1 MKLFALCKEE
11 TGAVSKL
18 LVRIVGTFDGI
29 LEEGEDFA
37 LFHDLKEMLP
47 SFAKA
52 LKSGS
57 NIVLALDKEEYNA
70 VRKKLCAALSL
81 KEEQNAVLLER
92 LAKTKK
98 ISEEEKAMH
107 AEMPQGATVFPT
119 ENGMFSGFLIEKGK
133 QSIFFFP
140 LEDKSLKTILKQG
153 VAPLITERFTQKQAA
168 LQEKKA
174 QEAPQVPEA
183 PAQEVAPVSLDGLD
197 VLEKTLAVL
206 KAANAKVAI
215 SGTPGAEPVKAFAEK
230 NPEFESYFTFTPH
243 VEDKGEYNLTDY
255 AALLAK
261 SAKELTGSTYGAS
274 ISEVGMGDGGDFICI
289 TVADDQTALV
299 RKIYREENESTEAFI
314 NDAAEELL
322 ELIYEKASG
331 KGAVGIEI
339 ANAEPPKKAGFFQT
353 TGGKALIAIL
363 CILIAATIAVGSIFI
378 VRERKKRA
386 DQEIASQLV
395 VPTTEEETKK
405 IEAPVIETM
414 PLSQLMYK
422 EMLEGIQETPAE
434 EKTETGEGA
443 AIDTSDAQTT
453 SEIPKEIIVNGITM
467 DAKEAVAKI
476 VEAEMGPTYRED
488 ALKAQAVCVYT
499 YLKYRNTN
507 WKITGVTIAEN
518 YSDEVYNAVRS
529 VFGEYISFE
538 DKPAFTPYFK
548 LSAGKT
554 AAADSIYKKTFP
566 YLRPVESLSDKTND
580 SFKTELIF
588 PAEEVKNMLLA
599 YDANLEMSENPKD
612 WIQVKAHNAAVNTGV
627 GYVDVVSVC
636 GKEIS
641 GTEFVQKIFTGKNIP
656 STCFEVTYNKTTSE
670 FKITAYGN
678 GLGVGMSQAGA
689 DKMAATG
696 SNYVQIL
703 AKFFP
708 GTKISV

>member
-11 TGAVSKL
+11 TSAVSKL

-37 LFHDLKEMLP
+37 LFHNLKAMLP
-47 SFAKA
+47 SFAQA
-52 LKSGS
+52 LKTGN
-57 NIVLALDKEEYNA
+57 NIILALDKEEYNA

-81 KEEQNAVLLER
+81 KEEQNEILLDR
-92 LAKTKK
+92 LAKVKK
-98 ISEEEKAMH
+98 ITEEEKAAH
-107 AEMPQGATVFPT
+107 AAMPIGATVFPT

-140 LEDKSLKTILKQG
+140 LEEKSLKTILKQG
-153 VAPLITERFTQKQAA
+153 VAPLITERSLQKEN
-168 LQEKKA
+168 LQENP
-174 QEAPQVPEA
+174 APQNIQTQEEA
-183 PAQEVAPVSLDGLD
+183 EPSTPAEYAD
-197 VLEKTLAVL
+197 VLEKTIAVL
-206 KAANAKVAI
+206 KANNAKVAI
-215 SGTPGAEPVKAFAEK
+215 SGTPGAESVRAFENE
-230 NPEFESYFTFTPH
+230 NPEFLDYFVFTPH
-243 VEDKGEYNLTDY
+243 VEDKGEYHLTDY

-261 SAKELTGSTYGAS
+261 SAKELTDSTYGAS
-274 ISEVGMGDGGDFICI
+274 ISEIGTGDGGDFICI

-299 RKIYREENESTEAFI
+299 RKIYREENENAEVFAQ
-314 NDAAEELL
+314 DAAEELL

-353 TGGKALIAIL
+353 AGGKALIAIL
-363 CILIAATIAVGSIFI
+363 CVLLAAVIALGSVLL
-378 VRERKKRA
+378 VRERKRRA
-386 DQEIASQLV
+386 DKEIENHTVA
-395 VPTTEEETKK
+395 TTVEETSQK
-405 IEAPVIETM
+405 IEAPVIETV
-414 PLSQLMYK
+414 PFTQLMYK
-422 EMLEGIQETPAE
+422 EMLEGIKETPAPIQAQNNA
-434 EKTETGEGA
+434 GA
-443 AIDTSDAQTT
+443 AIDTSNAQAT

-476 VEAEMGPTYRED
+476 VEAEMGSTYHEE

-507 WKITGVTIAEN
+507 WKITGVEVAEN

-529 VFGEYISFE
+529 VFGEYLSFE

-554 AAADSIYKKTFP
+554 STPDTIYKKNIP
-566 YLRPVESLSDKTND
+566 YLRPVDSLSDKTNEAYQTD
-580 SFKTELIF
+580 LIF
-588 PAEEVKNMLLA
+588 PADEVKNMITD
-599 YDANLEMSENPKD
+599 YDAKLKLPENPKD
-612 WIQVKAHNAAVNTGV
+612 WIQVKKHNAAVNTGV

-636 GKEIS
+636 GKDIS
-641 GTEFVQKIFTGKNIP
+641 GMEFVEKVFSGKNIP
-656 STCFEVTYNKTTSE
+656 STCFEVTYNKTTNE
-670 FKITAYGN
+670 FKITAYGD
-678 GLGVGMSQAGA
+678 GLGVGMSQVGA

-703 AKFFP
+703 AKYFV